1 MLTGDE
7 NIVEADCA
15 VFWRI
20 RDAGQFLFRST
31 IPRRR

>member
-7 NIVEADCA
+7 NIIDINFS

-20 RDAGQFLFRST
+20 RDVGAGVPVQHA
-31 IPRRR
+31 